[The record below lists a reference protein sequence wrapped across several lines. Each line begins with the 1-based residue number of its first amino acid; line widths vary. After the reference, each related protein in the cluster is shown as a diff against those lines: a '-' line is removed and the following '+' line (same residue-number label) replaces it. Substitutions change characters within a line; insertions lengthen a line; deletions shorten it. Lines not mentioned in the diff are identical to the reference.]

1 MKRTIIIIACIMA
14 VVAMV
19 YWLLCVLSS
28 QDDIRASR
36 SDGQIG
42 VLPFVDQ
49 KIMVEPVPGL
59 RFKFDT
65 GSDIS
70 TITEADLERLREM
83 GMSVEKKSY
92 PVVGRDGDGKTRMC
106 MQRYTVSL
114 PLYDY
119 QFVTDTVS
127 GAVSAVASR
136 NSRNVLEGVDFAPS
150 QTGYSV
156 LGVDFIEKFKVAYD
170 FRNGAVRLYMN
181 LPGGYEAFNKLYYS
195 RSVTDGLWLGKRYY
209 MDMRVDGEMRG
220 FFCDTGIREAMVKMS
235 PSTLSKSVE
244 GLLNDTVVTMVANFP
259 ALKNDSEWIE
269 IGSRGGMVSVYY
281 YDNNE
286 EPFAFNPFN
295 LFRQDCLI
303 DFENGM
309 VYLRRYFDV
318 PDQDPP
324 LVSSVTISD

>member
-1 MKRTIIIIACIMA
+1 
-14 VVAMV
+14 
-19 YWLLCVLSS
+19 
-28 QDDIRASR
+28 
-36 SDGQIG
+36 
-42 VLPFVDQ
+42 
-49 KIMVEPVPGL
+49 
-59 RFKFDT
+59 
-65 GSDIS
+65 
-70 TITEADLERLREM
+70 
-83 GMSVEKKSY
+83 
-92 PVVGRDGDGKTRMC
+92 
-106 MQRYTVSL
+106 
-114 PLYDY
+114 
-119 QFVTDTVS
+119 
-127 GAVSAVASR
+127 
-136 NSRNVLEGVDFAPS
+136 
-150 QTGYSV
+150 
-156 LGVDFIEKFKVAYD
+156 
-170 FRNGAVRLYMN
+170 
-181 LPGGYEAFNKLYYS
+181 
-195 RSVTDGLWLGKRYY
+195 